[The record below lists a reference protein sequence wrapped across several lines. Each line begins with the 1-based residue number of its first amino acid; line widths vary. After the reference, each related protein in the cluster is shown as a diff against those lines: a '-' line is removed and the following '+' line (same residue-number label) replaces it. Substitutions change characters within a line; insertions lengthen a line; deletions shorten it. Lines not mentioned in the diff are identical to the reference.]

1 MTNSTS
7 TPQPRED
14 TLQIIRLFA
23 RIYRPT
29 NKGNDKGASIALA

>member
-7 TPQPRED
+7 KPEPREE

-23 RIYRPT
+23 RIYRPA
-29 NKGNDKGASIALA
+29 NKQNNDGASIALA